1 MTTDLASQGAG
12 RALAMRGS
20 ASLDAVDGPMP
31 GIMSVDTMTGPQRA
45 AVILLVL
52 GEEHGKP
59 IWREFDDDE
68 IRVITR
74 AMAELGT
81 IDADQVERL
90 MIDFVGRLSS
100 AGAITGSFDRTISLL
115 EKILPT
121 EQVAL
126 IMEEIRGP
134 AGRNMWQKLGNIDA
148 VVLANFLKN
157 EYPQT
162 IAVILSRIRPD
173 HAASVLRNLPNDLSV
188 EVVSRMLR
196 MESVQKEALDHIEN
210 TLRTEFVATLTQT
223 RRRDPHE
230 MMAEIFNGFD
240 RQTEARFLAA
250 LDDSNQEAAERIR
263 ALMFTFDDLGKL
275 DPAGLQTLMAQVDKD
290 TLARALKG
298 ASETMRT
305 FFMGAMSQR
314 AAKNL
319 MDDLQSLGPLRL
331 KEVDEAQLKMVNL
344 TKELADKGEIVISKG
359 NTEDE
364 MVY

>member
-1 MTTDLASQGAG
+1 MAVTRSIATRSGTAAEVSDDSAGLRPTTIEG
-12 RALAMRGS
+12 
-20 ASLDAVDGPMP
+20 
-31 GIMSVDTMTGPQRA
+31 MTGPQRA

-52 GEEHGKP
+52 GEDHGRL
-59 IWREFDDDE
+59 IWQEFDDEE
-68 IRVITR
+68 IRIITR

-81 IDADQVERL
+81 VDSDQVERL
-90 MIDFVGRLSS
+90 MLDFVGRLSS

-121 EQVAL
+121 DQVAL

-173 HAASVLRNLPNDLSV
+173 HSANVLRNLPNELSID
-188 EVVSRMLR
+188 VVGRMLR

-210 TLRTEFVATLTQT
+210 TLRTEFVSTLTQT

-240 RQTEARFLAA
+240 RQTEIRFLAA
-250 LDDSNQEAAERIR
+250 LDATNQESAERIR
-263 ALMFTFDDLGKL
+263 ALMFTFEDLGKL
-275 DPAGLQTLMAQVDKD
+275 DSAGLQTLMRQVDKD

-298 ASETMRT
+298 ASDEMRA
-305 FFMGAMSQR
+305 FFLGAMSQR
-314 AAKNL
+314 ASKNL
-319 MDDLQSLGPLRL
+319 QDDMQGLGPLRL
-331 KEVDEAQLKMVNL
+331 KEVDEAQMKMV
-344 TKELADKGEIVISKG
+344 TLAKDLAEKGEIVISKG
-359 NTEDE
+359 NAEDE
-364 MVY
+364 LVY

>member
-1 MTTDLASQGAG
+1 MAATRSIATRSGSSSSDGEAASP
-12 RALAMRGS
+12 S
-20 ASLDAVDGPMP
+20 DGPMSIE
-31 GIMSVDTMTGPQRA
+31 GMTGPQRA

-52 GEEHGKP
+52 GEEHGRA
-59 IWREFDDDE
+59 IWEEFDDEE
-68 IRVITR
+68 IRIITR

-81 IDADQVERL
+81 VDSDQVEKL
-90 MIDFVGRLSS
+90 MLDFVGRLSS

-121 EQVAL
+121 DQVAL

-162 IAVILSRIRPD
+162 IAVILSRIRPE
-173 HAASVLRNLPNDLSV
+173 HSANVLRNLPNELSI
-188 EVVSRMLR
+188 EVVGRMLR

-210 TLRTEFVATLTQT
+210 TLRTEFVSTLTQT

-240 RQTEARFLAA
+240 RQTEMRFLAA
-250 LDDSNQEAAERIR
+250 LDVTNQDSAERIR
-263 ALMFTFDDLGKL
+263 ALMFTFEDLGKL
-275 DPAGLQTLMAQVDKD
+275 DSAGLQTLMRQVDKD
-290 TLARALKG
+290 MLARALKG
-298 ASETMRT
+298 ANEEMRA
-305 FFMGAMSQR
+305 FFLGAMSQR

-319 MDDLQSLGPLRL
+319 QDDMQGLGPLRL
-331 KEVDEAQLKMVNL
+331 KEVDEAQMKMV
-344 TKELADKGEIVISKG
+344 TLAKDLAEKGEIIISKG
-359 NTEDE
+359 NSEDE
-364 MVY
+364 LVY

>member
-1 MTTDLASQGAG
+1 MATT
-12 RALAMRGS
+12 RAIATRSGS
-20 ASLDAVDGPMP
+20 ADSDESSSYSDGPTTLE
-31 GIMSVDTMTGPQRA
+31 GMTGPQRA
-45 AVILLVL
+45 AVILLIL
-52 GEEHGKP
+52 GEEHGRV
-59 IWREFDDDE
+59 IWQEFDDEE
-68 IRVITR
+68 IRIITR

-81 IDADQVERL
+81 VDSDQVEKL
-90 MIDFVGRLSS
+90 MLDFVGRLSS

-121 EQVAL
+121 DQVAL

-162 IAVILSRIRPD
+162 IAVILSRIKPD
-173 HAASVLRNLPNDLSV
+173 HSASVLRNLPNELSI

-210 TLRTEFVATLTQT
+210 TLRTEFVSTLTQT

-240 RQTEARFLAA
+240 RQTEMRFLAA
-250 LDDSNQEAAERIR
+250 LDATNQESAERIR
-263 ALMFTFDDLGKL
+263 ALMFTFEDLGKL
-275 DPAGLQTLMAQVDKD
+275 DSAGLQTLMRQVDKD
-290 TLARALKG
+290 ALTRALKG
-298 ASETMRT
+298 AGEEMRA

-319 MDDLQSLGPLRL
+319 QDDIQGLGPLRL
-331 KEVDEAQLKMVNL
+331 KEVDEAQMKMV
-344 TKELADKGEIVISKG
+344 TLAKDLAEKGEIIISKG
-359 NTEDE
+359 NAEDE
-364 MVY
+364 LVY

>member
-1 MTTDLASQGAG
+1 MAATRSIATRS
-12 RALAMRGS
+12 GS
-20 ASLDAVDGPMP
+20 AGSDDEMSNYGDGPMTLE
-31 GIMSVDTMTGPQRA
+31 TMTGPQRA

-52 GEEHGKP
+52 GEEHGRA
-59 IWREFDDDE
+59 IWEEFDDEE
-68 IRVITR
+68 IRIITR

-81 IDADQVERL
+81 VDSDQVEKL
-90 MIDFVGRLSS
+90 MLDFVGRLSS

-121 EQVAL
+121 DQVAL

-173 HAASVLRNLPNDLSV
+173 HSANVLRNLPNELSI

-210 TLRTEFVATLTQT
+210 TLRTEFVSTLTQT

-240 RQTEARFLAA
+240 RQTEMRFLAA
-250 LDDSNQEAAERIR
+250 LDATNQESAERIR
-263 ALMFTFDDLGKL
+263 ALMFTFEDLGKL
-275 DPAGLQTLMAQVDKD
+275 DSAGLQTLMRQVDKD
-290 TLARALKG
+290 VLARALKG
-298 ASETMRT
+298 ANEDMRA
-305 FFMGAMSQR
+305 FFLGAMSQR

-319 MDDLQSLGPLRL
+319 QDDMQGLGPLRL
-331 KEVDEAQLKMVNL
+331 KEVDEAQMKMV
-344 TKELADKGEIVISKG
+344 TLAKDLAEKGEIIISKG
-359 NTEDE
+359 NAEDE
-364 MVY
+364 LVY

>member
-1 MTTDLASQGAG
+1 
-12 RALAMRGS
+12 
-20 ASLDAVDGPMP
+20 
-31 GIMSVDTMTGPQRA
+31 MTGPQRA
-45 AVILLVL
+45 AVILLIL
-52 GEEHGKP
+52 GEEHGRV
-59 IWREFDDDE
+59 IWQEFDDEE
-68 IRVITR
+68 IRIITR

-81 IDADQVERL
+81 VDSDQVEKL
-90 MIDFVGRLSS
+90 MLDFVGRLSS

-115 EKILPT
+115 EKILPSD
-121 EQVAL
+121 QVAL

-173 HAASVLRNLPNDLSV
+173 HSANVLRNLPNELSI

-210 TLRTEFVATLTQT
+210 TLRTEFVSTLTQT

-240 RQTEARFLAA
+240 RQTEMRFLAA
-250 LDDSNQEAAERIR
+250 LDATNQESAERIR
-263 ALMFTFDDLGKL
+263 ALMFTFEDLGKL
-275 DPAGLQTLMAQVDKD
+275 DSAGLQTLMRQVDKD
-290 TLARALKG
+290 MLARALKG
-298 ASETMRT
+298 ANEEMRA
-305 FFMGAMSQR
+305 FFLGAMSQR

-319 MDDLQSLGPLRL
+319 QDDMQGLGPLRL
-331 KEVDEAQLKMVNL
+331 KEVDEAQMKMV
-344 TKELADKGEIVISKG
+344 TLAKDLAEKGEIIISKG
-359 NTEDE
+359 NAEDE
-364 MVY
+364 LVY

>member
-1 MTTDLASQGAG
+1 MAAI
-12 RALAMRGS
+12 RAIATRSGS
-20 ASLDAVDGPMP
+20 NDSDGETSNYSDGPM
-31 GIMSVDTMTGPQRA
+31 MLDSMTGPQRA
-45 AVILLVL
+45 AVILLIL
-52 GEEHGKP
+52 GEEHGRV
-59 IWREFDDDE
+59 IWEEFDDEE
-68 IRVITR
+68 IRIITR

-81 IDADQVERL
+81 VDADQVEKL
-90 MIDFVGRLSS
+90 MLDFVGRLSS

-121 EQVAL
+121 DQVAL

-173 HAASVLRNLPNDLSV
+173 HSANVLRNLPNELSI
-188 EVVSRMLR
+188 EVVGRMLR

-210 TLRTEFVATLTQT
+210 TLRTEFVSTLTQT

-240 RQTEARFLAA
+240 RQTEMRFLAA
-250 LDDSNQEAAERIR
+250 LDANNQESAERIR
-263 ALMFTFDDLGKL
+263 ALMFTFEDLGKL
-275 DPAGLQTLMAQVDKD
+275 DSAGLQTLMRQVDKD

-298 ASETMRT
+298 ANEELRA
-305 FFMGAMSQR
+305 FFLGAMSQR

-319 MDDLQSLGPLRL
+319 QDDMQGLGPLRL
-331 KEVDEAQLKMVNL
+331 KEVDEAQMKMV
-344 TKELADKGEIVISKG
+344 TLAKDLAEKGEIVISKG
-359 NTEDE
+359 NAEDE
-364 MVY
+364 LVY

>member
-1 MTTDLASQGAG
+1 MATRSIATRSADSDEESSYSGGPTT
-12 RALAMRGS
+12 
-20 ASLDAVDGPMP
+20 LDA
-31 GIMSVDTMTGPQRA
+31 MTGPQRA
-45 AVILLVL
+45 AVILLIL
-52 GEEHGKP
+52 GEEHGRV
-59 IWREFDDDE
+59 IWQEFDDEE
-68 IRVITR
+68 IRIITR

-81 IDADQVERL
+81 VDSDQVEKL
-90 MIDFVGRLSS
+90 MLDFVGRLSS

-115 EKILPT
+115 EKILPSD
-121 EQVAL
+121 QVAL

-173 HAASVLRNLPNDLSV
+173 HSANVLRNLPNELSI

-210 TLRTEFVATLTQT
+210 TLRTEFVSTLTQT

-240 RQTEARFLAA
+240 RQTEMRFLAA
-250 LDDSNQEAAERIR
+250 LDATNQESAERIR
-263 ALMFTFDDLGKL
+263 ALMFTFEDLGKL
-275 DPAGLQTLMAQVDKD
+275 DSAGLQTLMRQVDKD
-290 TLARALKG
+290 MLARALKG
-298 ASETMRT
+298 ANEEMRT
-305 FFMGAMSQR
+305 FFLGAMSQR

-319 MDDLQSLGPLRL
+319 QDDMQGLGPLRL
-331 KEVDEAQLKMVNL
+331 KEVDEAQMKMV
-344 TKELADKGEIVISKG
+344 TLAKDLAEKGEIVISKG
-359 NTEDE
+359 NSEDE
-364 MVY
+364 LVY

>member
-1 MTTDLASQGAG
+1 MATRSIATRGADSDDESSYSGGPTT
-12 RALAMRGS
+12 
-20 ASLDAVDGPMP
+20 LDA
-31 GIMSVDTMTGPQRA
+31 MTGPQRA
-45 AVILLVL
+45 AVILLIL
-52 GEEHGKP
+52 GEEHGRV
-59 IWREFDDDE
+59 IWQEFDDEE
-68 IRVITR
+68 IRIITR

-81 IDADQVERL
+81 VDSDQVEKL
-90 MIDFVGRLSS
+90 MLDFVGRLSS

-115 EKILPT
+115 EKILPSD
-121 EQVAL
+121 QVAL

-173 HAASVLRNLPNDLSV
+173 HSANVLRNLPNELSI

-210 TLRTEFVATLTQT
+210 TLRTEFVSTLTQT

-240 RQTEARFLAA
+240 RQTEMRFLAA
-250 LDDSNQEAAERIR
+250 LDATNQESAERIR
-263 ALMFTFDDLGKL
+263 ALMFTFEDLGKL
-275 DPAGLQTLMAQVDKD
+275 DSAGLQTLMRQVDKD
-290 TLARALKG
+290 MLARALKG
-298 ASETMRT
+298 ANEEMRA
-305 FFMGAMSQR
+305 FFLGAMSQR

-319 MDDLQSLGPLRL
+319 QDDMQGLGPLRL
-331 KEVDEAQLKMVNL
+331 KEVDEAQMKMV
-344 TKELADKGEIVISKG
+344 TLAKDLAEKGEIIISKG
-359 NTEDE
+359 NAEDE
-364 MVY
+364 LVY